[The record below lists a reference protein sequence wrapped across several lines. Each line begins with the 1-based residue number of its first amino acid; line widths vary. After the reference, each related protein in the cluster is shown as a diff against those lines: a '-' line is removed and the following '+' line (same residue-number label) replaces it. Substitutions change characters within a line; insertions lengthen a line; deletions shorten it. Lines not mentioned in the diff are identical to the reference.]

1 MNAARKLFDNSEIT
15 QILKSRLKKIKKL
28 NLEKGLLYLQNSED
42 ELYTVLPREE
52 MKTIML
58 KVEKK
63 KNISTVIESIKSDLE
78 YVLNVDEDIIEMSY
92 NINVYNNIVYVKR
105 KY

>member
-15 QILKSRLKKIKKL
+15 QILTGKLKKIKKL
-28 NLEKGLLYLQNSED
+28 NLEKGLLYLQNSEN
-42 ELYTVLPREE
+42 ELYTVLPRED
-52 MKTIML
+52 MKTVML

-63 KNISTVIESIKSDLE
+63 KNIPSAIESAKADLE
-78 YVLNVDEDIIEMSY
+78 YILNVAEDIIDMAY
-92 NINVYNNIVYVKR
+92 DVNTYNNIVYVTR

>member
-28 NLEKGLLYLQNSED
+28 NLEKGLLYLQNSEN

-63 KNISTVIESIKSDLE
+63 KNISTVIESVKSDLE
-78 YVLNVDEDIIEMSY
+78 QVLNVDEDIIEMSY